1 MNTITYVSTARL
13 ATSRRSNSTRHG
25 ITNTNNDSYWQ
36 WLTKRGPRTLL
47 LELDAGVGDVHCF
60 HPKYLLPAYGYIVQ
74 YY

>member
-1 MNTITYVSTARL
+1 
-13 ATSRRSNSTRHG
+13 
-25 ITNTNNDSYWQ
+25 
-36 WLTKRGPRTLL
+36 L